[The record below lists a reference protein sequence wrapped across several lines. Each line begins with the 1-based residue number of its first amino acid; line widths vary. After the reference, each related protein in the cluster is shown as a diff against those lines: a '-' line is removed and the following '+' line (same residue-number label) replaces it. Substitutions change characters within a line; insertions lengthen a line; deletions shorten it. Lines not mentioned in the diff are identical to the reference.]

1 MEAFLLNWGTELLF
15 ALLAAG
21 VTGFFKWKSSKLKKK
36 LDDYETMVNEQTAQK
51 NEEMMESKLEPIYQ
65 ELEDLR
71 AYIRETQNIEKAHM
85 ALIIASYR
93 FRLVQLCKGFLAQG
107 YITPA
112 QMETLATTLVGVLA
126 VFNGLGRILTGA
138 MFDALGRKKTM
149 LIAIPTVRARP
160 VVFLILRISLL
171 P

>member
-1 MEAFLLNWGTELLF
+1 MNVMQFVLEHIFSKIIYQIKDLIGLSDIIPLWQFSNYMEVEKGGNLFSMEAFLLNWGTELLF

-36 LDDYETMVNEQTAQK
+36 LDDYETLVNDQIAQK

-93 FRLVQLCKGFLAQG
+93 FRLVQLCKQFIKQG
-107 YITPA
+107 YIT
-112 QMETLATTLVGVLA
+112 T
-126 VFNGLGRILTGA
+126 
-138 MFDALGRKKTM
+138 
-149 LIAIPTVRARP
+149 
-160 VVFLILRISLL
+160 S
-171 P
+171 